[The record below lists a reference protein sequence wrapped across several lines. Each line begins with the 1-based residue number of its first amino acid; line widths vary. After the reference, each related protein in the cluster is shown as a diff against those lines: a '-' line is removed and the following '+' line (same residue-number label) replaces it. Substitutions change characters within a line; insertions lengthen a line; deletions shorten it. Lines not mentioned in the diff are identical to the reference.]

1 MDYERINIHLRKE
14 IVKDIEKILEYK
26 HARDFLFEKETN
38 YTSMENFIVGCV
50 CYYLRQINGIK
61 DLSGINELGRPF
73 QLENKIGE
81 LLDQKRIS
89 QKELSDLTGIAASNI
104 NNFVKNKNQPSVD
117 YFLRIWIA
125 LECPPLDWMFY
136 RIPKSEEN

>member
-1 MDYERINIHLRKE
+1 MEYERINIHLKKE
-14 IVKDIEKILEYK
+14 IVKDIQNILEYK

-38 YTSMENFIVGCV
+38 HTSIENFIVGCV
-50 CYYLRQINGIK
+50 CYYLKQIK
-61 DLSGINELGRPF
+61 ETRELSGIDELGKPF

-81 LLDQKRIS
+81 LLEQKRMS
-89 QKELSDLTGIAASNI
+89 QLRLSELTGIAPSNI
-104 NNFVKNKNQPSVD
+104 NNFVKNKHQPSLD

-136 RIPKSEEN
+136 KIPQSK